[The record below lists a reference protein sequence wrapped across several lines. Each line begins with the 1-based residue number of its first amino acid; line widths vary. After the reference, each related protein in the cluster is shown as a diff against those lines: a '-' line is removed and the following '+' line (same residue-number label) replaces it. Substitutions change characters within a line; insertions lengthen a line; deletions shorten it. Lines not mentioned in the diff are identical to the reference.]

1 MIVFANNGVLRTV
14 VALLFIV
21 VMAWCVYSIL
31 RYEMDASYRDDTET
45 NNREQDETD
54 QRL

>member
-1 MIVFANNGVLRTV
+1 MDIIANNNVLRTV
-14 VALLFIV
+14 IALLFIV

-45 NNREQDETD
+45 NNKEQDETD

>member
-1 MIVFANNGVLRTV
+1 MIVLADNGVLRFV

-31 RYEMDASYRDDTET
+31 RCEMDASYRDDTKT

>member
-1 MIVFANNGVLRTV
+1 MDLLTNNSVLRTV
-14 VALLFIV
+14 VALIFIV

-31 RYEMDASYRDDTET
+31 RYEMDASYRDETET